1 MAAQIHTALM
11 HLGQAL
17 GRLDNAVKMRDRA
30 LEEKAAAQQQGGEK
44 DLFSPADRAGQALDT
59 ARLARTLDRAIA
71 SVEAILKDG

>member
-17 GRLDNAVKMRDRA
+17 GRLDNAVKMRERA
-30 LEEKAAAQQQGGEK
+30 LEEKAAAQDGEK
-44 DLFSPADRAGQALDT
+44 DLFSSADRAGQALDT